1 MKPYQRL
8 PLKPPFFGPIRTLAL
23 LISLLVGGLTFTCS
37 LMPDN
42 ELQLSEEDSIVII
55 GNTFAERMHLF
66 GYFETLLHA
75 KYPEHQLRVR
85 NMGWSADELTL
96 RPRPKGF
103 GDLHRYLAEQKADV
117 ILACFG
123 MNESFKGAEGLG
135 QFREDLDAFID
146 DIQAHQYNGRSAPR
160 IVLVSPIAH
169 ENLGGDLPDPAQR
182 NENLKLYTG
191 AMAEAA
197 RQHELLFVD
206 LFAPTRELMDSGSD
220 RNLTFNGIHLTEYG
234 YWRVSQ
240 IMARSLG
247 LVSDAVPPD
256 TAGNAAAEEL
266 RRAIYEKNYY
276 FFIRWRGP
284 NAEYIHG
291 ERNKMGGAENLPEE
305 MAEYDQIIDAYDQKI
320 WQMAKPSPEQ
330 VWKQVPQGNPVWHPT
345 PQYKA
350 TAPGPQGPDEYEGVK
365 VLSPKESLRAFRLPK
380 GYAINLFASEEEFPI
395 ANPMAMNFDAEGRL
409 WVANTPT
416 WPQPIPGEQPMDSI
430 VILEDTDQ
438 DGVADKHTV
447 FLDKLNMIH
456 GFALGDGGAYI
467 SQVPDII
474 HAKDTDGDNQ
484 ADEVRTVLHGFG
496 AEDVEHSINNY
507 RWGPGGAV
515 YFMEGTFFHTQVE
528 TPYGPRRLYNAGVFR
543 YRPGAER
550 FDALISYQ
558 FANPWGQVFD
568 HWGQWLL
575 LDASGGNYYYR
586 PILSANFVYPKSKQR
601 RRGSPPLS
609 FAPEDT
615 APSAGIEL
623 IRNRH
628 FPKEAQGRLVVNEL
642 PMHGFLGTYW
652 YDIKEKGTTYEVK
665 RIAPHLVATRDPFY
679 RPTAVTFGPD
689 GAMYVIDFCSPVIE
703 NTAFH
708 KRDPGRDHYRGR
720 VWRITYPANPLLK
733 QPSIVGEPSPVLL
746 DLLKEYEN
754 TTRHFA
760 RRELQQRNP
769 DEVMPDLEK
778 WVAALDPA
786 DPQHERL
793 LLEALWIYQGLE
805 VVEPDLLNRLLQ
817 AKDYRARAA
826 ATGVLRY
833 WQDRIDNSID
843 LLAKL
848 VEDEHIRVR
857 LEAVLACGFSS
868 SERAPEVALQ
878 AAKFTMDPGIQKALD
893 DTMNFFERSRST
905 ELGSTRR

>member
-1 MKPYQRL
+1 MKPFKKS
-8 PLKPPFFGPIRTLAL
+8 PLQPTPLTPARMAFLLVAL
-23 LISLLVGGLTFTCS
+23 LLAGLTFTCS
-37 LMPDN
+37 SMPDN
-42 ELQLSEEDSIVII
+42 ELQLGREDRVVFI
-55 GNTFAERMHLF
+55 GNTFAEQMHAF
-66 GYFETLLHA
+66 GYFETLLHS
-75 KYPEHQLRVR
+75 KFPDHQLQVR

-96 RPRPKGF
+96 MPRPKGF
-103 GDLHRYLAEQKADV
+103 GDLHKYLAEQKADV
-117 ILACFG
+117 IFACFG
-123 MNESFKGAEGLG
+123 MNESFQGAEGLE
-135 QFREDLDAFID
+135 QFQQDLDAFIQD
-146 DIQAHQYNGRSAPR
+146 LQAHQYNERSAPR

-169 ENLGGDLPDPAQR
+169 ENLGGSLPDPAEH
-182 NENLKLYTG
+182 NEHLELYTA
-191 AMAEAA
+191 AMAAAA
-197 RQHELLFVD
+197 RRHELLFVD
-206 LFAPTRELMDSGSD
+206 LYAPTLESMSSGSG
-220 RNLTFNGIHLTEYG
+220 RKLTSNGIHLTEYG
-234 YWRVSQ
+234 YWMVSQ
-240 IMARSLG
+240 IMARSLS
-247 LVSDAVPPD
+247 LVSDAAPPD
-256 TAGNAAAEEL
+256 AAGNPTSEEL
-266 RRAIYEKNYY
+266 RRTIYEKNYY

-291 ERNKMGGAENLPEE
+291 ERNEMGGAENLQEE

-320 WQMAKPSPEQ
+320 WRMAKPSPEQ
-330 VWKQVPQGNPVWHPT
+330 VWQQVPEGNPVWHPT
-345 PQYKA
+345 PQHKA
-350 TAPGPQGPDEYEGVK
+350 TAPGPKGPDEYQDLK
-365 VLSPKESLRAFRLPK
+365 VFSPRESLRAFRLPK
-380 GYAINLFASEEEFPI
+380 GYAINLYASEEDFPI

-416 WPQPIPGEQPMDSI
+416 WPQPIPGEQPSDSI

-456 GFALGDGGAYI
+456 GFAVGDGGAYI
-467 SQVPDII
+467 SQVPHII

-484 ADEVRTVLHGFG
+484 ADEVRMVLHGFG

-507 RWGPGGAV
+507 RWGPGGIL

-528 TPYGPRRLYNAGVFR
+528 TPYGPRRLFNSGVFG
-543 YRPGAER
+543 YRPGSER
-550 FDALISYQ
+550 FDVLISHR

-575 LDASGGNYYYR
+575 LDASSGNYYSR
-586 PILSANFVYPKSKQR
+586 PILTANFVYPKRKQR
-601 RRGSPPLS
+601 RRGKPPLS

-615 APSAGIEL
+615 SPSAGIE
-623 IRNRH
+623 IICNRH
-628 FPKEAQGRLVVNEL
+628 FPKEAQGRFVVNEL
-642 PMHGFLGTYW
+642 STHGFLGTYW
-652 YDIKEKGTTYEVK
+652 YDIKEKGTSYEVK
-665 RIAPHLVATRDPFY
+665 RVTPHLVATKDPFY
-679 RPTAVTFGPD
+679 RPTAMTFGPD
-689 GAMYVIDFCSPVIE
+689 GAMYVLDFFSPVIE
-703 NTAFH
+703 NTSFS

-733 QPSIVGEPSPVLL
+733 QPRIVGQPDPVLL

-760 RRELQQRNP
+760 RRELQQRDP
-769 DEVMPDLEK
+769 DEVIPALEK

-793 LLEALWIYQGLE
+793 LLEALWIYQGLD

-817 AKDYRARAA
+817 AKDYRAREA
-826 ATGVLRY
+826 ATRVLRY

-848 VEDEHIRVR
+848 VEDKHIRVR

-878 AAKFTMDPGIQKALD
+878 AAKFTMDLGIQKALD

-905 ELGSTRR
+905 GP

>member
-1 MKPYQRL
+1 MRDASAG
-8 PLKPPFFGPIRTLAL
+8 PLKLGR
-23 LISLLVGGLTFTCS
+23 
-37 LMPDN
+37 
-42 ELQLSEEDSIVII
+42 EDSVVFI

-75 KYPEHQLRVR
+75 KFPDHELKVR

-96 RPRPKGF
+96 MPRPKGF
-103 GDLHRYLAEQKADV
+103 GDLHKYLAVQEADV
-117 ILACFG
+117 IFACFG
-123 MNESFKGAEGLG
+123 MNESFKGPGGLE
-135 QFREDLDAFID
+135 QFQQDLDAFIQD
-146 DIQAHQYNGRSAPR
+146 LQAHQYNGGSAPR

-169 ENLGGDLPDPAQR
+169 ENLGGNLPDPAEH
-182 NENLKLYTG
+182 NERLTLYTG
-191 AMAEAA
+191 AMTEAA
-197 RQHELLFVD
+197 RRNELLFVD
-206 LFAPTRELMDSGSD
+206 LFAPTRESMSSGSD
-220 RNLTFNGIHLTEYG
+220 RKLTSNGIHLTEYG
-234 YWRVSQ
+234 YWMVSQ
-240 IMARSLG
+240 AMARSLG
-247 LVSDAVPPD
+247 LVSDAAPPD
-256 TAGNAAAEEL
+256 AAGNATAEEL
-266 RRAIYEKNYY
+266 RRTIYEKNYY

-291 ERNKMGGAENLPEE
+291 ERNEMGGAENLQEE
-305 MAEYDQIIDAYDQKI
+305 MAEYDQIVDAYDQKI
-320 WQMAKPSPEQ
+320 WRMAKPSPEQ
-330 VWKQVPQGNPVWHPT
+330 VWQQVPEGNPVWHPT

-350 TAPGPQGPDEYEGVK
+350 TAPGPKGPDKYQDLK
-365 VLSPKESLRAFRLPK
+365 VFSPRESLRAFQLPK
-380 GYAINLFASEEEFPI
+380 GYAINLFASEEDFPI

-416 WPQPIPGEQPMDSI
+416 WPQPIPGEQPSDSI

-467 SQVPDII
+467 SQVPHII
-474 HAKDTDGDNQ
+474 HAKDTGGDNR
-484 ADEVRTVLHGFG
+484 ADDVRMVLHGFG

-507 RWGPGGAV
+507 RWGPGGIL

-528 TPYGPRRLYNAGVFR
+528 TPYGPRRLFNSGVFR
-543 YRPGAER
+543 YRPRSER
-550 FDALISYQ
+550 FDVLISHR

-575 LDASGGNYYYR
+575 LDASSGNYYSR
-586 PILSANFVYPKSKQR
+586 PILTANFVYPKRKQR
-601 RRGSPPLS
+601 RRGRPPLS
-609 FAPEDT
+609 FAPEGT
-615 APSAGIEL
+615 APSAGIEI
-623 IRNRH
+623 IRSRH
-628 FPKEAQGRLVVNEL
+628 FPKEAQGRFVVNEL
-642 PMHGFLGTYW
+642 STHGFLGTYW
-652 YDIKEKGTTYEVK
+652 YDIKEKGTSYEVK
-665 RIAPHLVATRDPFY
+665 RETPHLVATKDPFY
-679 RPTAVTFGPD
+679 RPTAMTFGPD
-689 GAMYVIDFCSPVIE
+689 GAMYVLDFFSPVIE
-703 NTAFH
+703 NTDFS

-733 QPSIVGEPSPVLL
+733 QPRIVGQSSPVLL

-769 DEVMPDLEK
+769 DEVIPALEK
-778 WVAALDPA
+778 WIAALDPA

-805 VVEPDLLNRLLQ
+805 VVEPNLLNRLLQ
-817 AKDYRARAA
+817 AKDYRAREA
-826 ATGVLRY
+826 ATRVLRY

-848 VEDEHIRVR
+848 VEDRHIRVR

-878 AAKFTMDPGIQKALD
+878 ATKFTMDLGIQKALD

-905 ELGSTRR
+905 RP